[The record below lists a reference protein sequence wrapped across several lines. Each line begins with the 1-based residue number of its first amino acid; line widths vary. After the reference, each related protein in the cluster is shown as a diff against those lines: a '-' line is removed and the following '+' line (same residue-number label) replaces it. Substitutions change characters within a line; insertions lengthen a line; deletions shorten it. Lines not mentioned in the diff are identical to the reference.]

1 MEAWIT
7 GCCVQLAQNVPTV
20 FFKKLQQNVLGS
32 FNFFVRG
39 IPKDLKA
46 RLKRRHLQYSDIHS
60 ETGILKKKIFFEK
73 KILQN
78 FYKTFLQNFFYS
90 MMTLKNYKN
99 CFSRFFRD

>member
-60 ETGILKKKIFFEK
+60 ETGILKKKFSSKKKFYKIFTKLFCRIFF
-73 KILQN
+73 IP
-78 FYKTFLQNFFYS
+78 
-90 MMTLKNYKN
+90 
-99 CFSRFFRD
+99 